1 MNLSGYY
8 DKLTA
13 IIIAAEQKKELS
25 DAVFT

>member
-8 DKLTA
+8 DKLTV
-13 IIIAAEQKKELS
+13 IIIAAERKKELS